1 MTYWELAARTIA
13 TSSVSDKIIVEK
25 STVPV
30 RTAEAIDKVLQRNCP
45 NMDIRFDIL
54 SNPEFLAEGTAM
66 TDLDAPDRVLIG
78 GKIESPEGRAAVDAL
93 VGVYSHWV
101 PKENIL
107 TANLWSAEL
116 SARGERLLGPAYF
129 FHQRHEC
136 AL

>member
-1 MTYWELAARTIA
+1 
-13 TSSVSDKIIVEK
+13 
-25 STVPV
+25 
-30 RTAEAIDKVLQRNCP
+30 
-45 NMDIRFDIL
+45 
-54 SNPEFLAEGTAM
+54 M

-116 SARGERLLGPAYF
+116 SSSRQRLLGPAYF